1 MNPQADKLVLRT
13 SGGFTGPAGAETRTV
28 DLAKL
33 PAAQAAQL
41 RRLVDE
47 SDVLSLP
54 ATLTKSQP
62 QSWDFEHSLYVEA
75 GGKTHTVRY
84 HMDAAPPALQQL
96 TKQINQ
102 LPRDA

>member
-1 MNPQADKLVLRT
+1 VTPQADKLVLRT

-28 DLAKL
+28 NLARL

-47 SDVLSLP
+47 SDVFTLP
-54 ATLTKSQP
+54 ATLAKPQP

-84 HMDAAPPALQQL
+84 HLDAAPPALRQL
-96 TKQINQ
+96 TEQINQ
-102 LPRDA
+102 LPRDE

>member
-1 MNPQADKLVLRT
+1 LNPQADKLVLRT

-28 DLAKL
+28 DLDKL

-41 RRLVDE
+41 RRLVDD
-47 SDVLSLP
+47 SNVLALP
-54 ATLTKSQP
+54 ATLTKPQP

-96 TKQINQ
+96 TEQINQ